1 MSVDGAPPPAS
12 FPGSDG
18 PLLAHHDVLLLDLD
32 GVVYVGGHAVEG
44 AQAALDAARS
54 RGARLAFV
62 TNNAARTPETVAAH
76 LERLGVQAAPSDV
89 VTSAQAAA
97 SVLAAQLPA
106 GAPVLAVGGEGLVQ
120 ALRAVGLQP
129 VAPPSA
135 EASPQERA
143 AAEAVLAVAQGFTPA
158 LDWSMLVEACAA
170 VRRGIPWVASN
181 TDLSIPTERGVA
193 PGNGAFVEVV
203 ARTTGRQPQQV
214 AGKPFP
220 PLMRESVERTGGRSP
235 LVVGDRLDT
244 DVAGAVGVGL
254 PSLLVLTGV
263 TDLAGL
269 LAAGA
274 DERPTFLGDDLSAL
288 HRPHAAV
295 VAGGGGWQ
303 CGEARVREVDGELVV
318 DERGGDRLELAQ
330 AVASAVWALGDARPA
345 RRPALVEAGR
355 RLLDTAGS

>member
-1 MSVDGAPPPAS
+1 M
-12 FPGSDG
+12 
-18 PLLAHHDVLLLDLD
+18 
-32 GVVYVGGHAVEG
+32 
-44 AQAALDAARS
+44 
-54 RGARLAFV
+54 
-62 TNNAARTPETVAAH
+62 AAH

-97 SVLAAQLPA
+97 SVLAAQAPA

-303 CGEARVREVDGELVV
+303 CGEARVREVDGEPG
-318 DERGGDRLELAQ
+318 RRRAR
-330 AVASAVWALGDARPA
+330 WRPA
-345 RRPALVEAGR
+345 RARAGR
-355 RLLDTAGS
+355 GVGSVGAG